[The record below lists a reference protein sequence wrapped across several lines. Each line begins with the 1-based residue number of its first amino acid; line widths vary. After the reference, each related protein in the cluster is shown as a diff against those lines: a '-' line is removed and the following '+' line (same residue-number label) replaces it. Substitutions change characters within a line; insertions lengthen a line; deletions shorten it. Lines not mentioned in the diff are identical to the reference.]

1 MGGACCQ
8 FEGLQKFNAVGVGF
22 AFYLGMFGAVD
33 KRFESFTWYML
44 QLARTLYMNSIM
56 SCNIWW

>member
-1 MGGACCQ
+1 MAVFCSRGERRKGEREREMGGACCQ

-33 KRFESFTWYML
+33 KRFESFT
-44 QLARTLYMNSIM
+44 
-56 SCNIWW
+56 